1 MKVEQ
6 WVLNAHLNTP
16 CASSF
21 LTYHMIT
28 IKDNSEVSSPMLAHT
43 LSSSIHHQFQ
53 QCIDIVIFTNG
64 VLLCTLTIV
73 VVV

>member
-6 WVLNAHLNTP
+6 WVLNAHLNTL
-16 CASSF
+16 CALSF

-28 IKDNSEVSSPMLAHT
+28 IKGNSEVTSPMLAHT

-53 QCIDIVIFTNG
+53 
-64 VLLCTLTIV
+64 
-73 VVV
+73 